1 MRGVNL
7 SEQEFI
13 DRLLNYR
20 DIEYDTYPATYYV
33 RLLAK
38 HHLGEIDGFKKTAK
52 LYKEYNY
59 EGYNGISDKQLDTLL
74 NIIDEQKP
82 SDVAS
87 LLDIVENLDISD
99 TAKAKLA
106 DNVYGL
112 VGLNIQEDLRKYY
125 GDAKYFSREGGIKD
139 HALFDGLGRSR
150 AKAIT
155 KQLWKNKSYKIFN
168 MTDYNGITI
177 TKKEWEFLK
186 SIPDKKERKMLYGI
200 LNYTKVNELKNG
212 KVGWT
217 NVDVGKI
224 AREMG
229 FKTKDGYYILH
240 DLQQKGYVKVN
251 YSTFKKG
258 LYNVEDNYVTSTHLP
273 WAEKRGT
280 GEVFKTVTKFDDGDI
295 LTDFRE
301 LEEGGLWKSCHFC
314 GTRFK
319 VKGAKNTK
327 YCSAKCKK
335 LAKQN
340 QVNSSKRKTR
350 AKLKEGQL
358 EFHNN
363 SIKFADKLNKIGDDR
378 LLKLLKSQDKDK
390 EILLKDIK
398 SILKEYTVEEF
409 ELLGGREK
417 ARIYSSLTNK
427 VNGLMNNEID
437 AETGELYNLLI
448 DIGEDKY
455 LSNSYLLSL
464 GVDFSLT
471 KISGNKLRGI
481 INRTVVG
488 ESWSNRLYGNKQAV
502 AKKLQNDIYD
512 FLYGRT
518 NQDTMIKN
526 INRDFDINKS
536 TTTRLVRNEVARVQ
550 TEVNEVW
557 MDDHKE
563 FIPSVMWSATLDSK
577 TSSICQEYDGQVWDR
592 DSKHPKP
599 VQDSHIN
606 CRCCLVALPSPDW
619 KPTDRRDNE
628 TGEIINYQ
636 SYKQWKEK
644 NNL

>member
-1 MRGVNL
+1 MKGIKYLN
-7 SEQEFI
+7 EQEVI
-13 DRLLNYR
+13 DYLLSH
-20 DIEYDTYPATYYV
+20 EGMSLDTYPTTYYS
-33 RLLAK
+33 RILTK
-38 HHLGEIDGFKKTAK
+38 HHFGEINGFIDTIKK
-52 LYKEYNY
+52 YKEYEYTSYFN
-59 EGYNGISDKQLDTLL
+59 NVDRKTLDTLTDL
-74 NIIDEQKP
+74 IDEYKP
-82 SDVAS
+82 SDVVS
-87 LLDIVENLDISD
+87 LLETVEGLDISD
-99 TAKAKLA
+99 TAKAKLSNNIFGVVSL
-106 DNVYGL
+106 NV
-112 VGLNIQEDLRKYY
+112 ESDLEKYY
-125 GDAKYFSREGGIKD
+125 GMSMYSNDKLRDALHDSRGI
-139 HALFDGLGRSR
+139 SR
-150 AKAIT
+150 VKAVAKQMWSKKT
-155 KQLWKNKSYKIFN
+155 YKIFN
-168 MTDYNGITI
+168 ISDYSGITI
-177 TKKEWEFLK
+177 TKKELEVIRSLT
-186 SIPDKKERKMLYGI
+186 DKNERKLLYGI
-200 LNYTKVNELKNG
+200 LNYTKVNELKTG

-217 NVDVGKI
+217 NVNIKKI

-229 FKTKDGYYILH
+229 FRGDDVYETFYKLKE
-240 DLQQKGYVKVN
+240 KGLVSMK
-251 YSTFKKG
+251 SKTFKKSI
-258 LYNVEDNYVTSTHLP
+258 YNSSDNMVLSTHIP

-280 GEVFKTVTKFDDGDI
+280 GEVMTTITNFKDGNI
-295 LTDFRE
+295 KAHFNE
-301 LEEGGLWKSCHFC
+301 LEEGGVWKNCHYC
-314 GTRFK
+314 GMRFK
-319 VKGAKNTK
+319 VKGAHNTK
-327 YCSAKCKK
+327 YCSNTCKK

-340 QVNSSKRKTR
+340 QINKSRRETR

-390 EILLKDIK
+390 ELLLKDIK

-502 AKKLQNDIYD
+502 AKKLQTDIYD

-557 MDDHKE
+557 MEDHKE

-577 TSSICQEYDGQVWDR
+577 TSSICQEFDGQVWDR